1 MIQFLC
7 NRTVVN
13 SRILWPWLFVVLVF
27 TGCQTPIGVSRVDPL
42 IVHQQLTKNV
52 LSAHVPSIFTENVL
66 HQYDLTKTFEW
77 RPETALAKLHAILLR
92 ETIRSEEAF
101 ALAELS
107 FLHAEQAKKREYFLA
122 SAIYAFL
129 FLFPE
134 DHTQAPSPFD
144 PRLRIASD
152 LYNRGITSAF
162 ASEDGSHVLLQSQV
176 YKLPFGQLD
185 VSMVEESLHWGDR
198 QLVHFIPVAEL
209 EIEGLRNRYRY
220 PGIGAPLAA
229 DQIATEPGKGLAIA
243 NMKVPVT
250 AVLLIEELLQQLA
263 TGQIQA
269 SLEVHVAYNEQAIT
283 IHERKVPLE
292 IEMTSALA
300 ASLSESPVWERE
312 LKGFFLGDLATR
324 MPTQLAGLQPYR
336 PGRIPVVF
344 VHGTASS
351 AGRWAQML
359 NDLMNDPCI
368 RGRFQ
373 FWFFT
378 YDTGNP
384 ILYSAMLLR
393 NTLDTVVSELDPQ
406 QQDARLREMIV
417 IGHSQGGLLTK
428 LTVIDPQS
436 ILWDRFSDE
445 PLESMDLPEETRD
458 LMQGAFFFKP
468 LPYVKRV
475 VFISTPHRGSYVA
488 GSWISHQLNRFITFP
503 GRLVAGIADVVTQNK
518 KLALRLQSGPL
529 SSVDA
534 MTPGSPLMTTLA
546 PMPIAPGVAAHSIIA
561 VNDDGPKEEGMD
573 GVVAYSSAHLENV
586 DSELVVRSGHSS
598 QGNPHTIEEVRRI
611 LTLHAG
617 QQCK

>member
-1 MIQFLC
+1 MTKFTNYSALI
-7 NRTVVN
+7 
-13 SRILWPWLFVVLVF
+13 PWLFIGLVL
-27 TGCQTPIGVSRVDPL
+27 TGCQTPIGVTRVDPL
-42 IVHQQLTKNV
+42 TVHQQLTKNV

-66 HQYDLTKTFEW
+66 HQYDLAETFAW
-77 RPETALAKLHAILLR
+77 RPETALAKLHAILLQ

-107 FLHAEQAKKREYFLA
+107 FLHAEQEKEREYFLA
-122 SAIYAFL
+122 SALYAFL
-129 FLFPE
+129 FLFPD
-134 DHTQAPSPFD
+134 DHKQIPNPFD

-152 LYNRGITSAF
+152 LYNRGLTSAF
-162 ASEDGSHVLLQSQV
+162 ASVDGSHVLLQSQV
-176 YKLPFGQLD
+176 YELPFGQLEVRVAD
-185 VSMVEESLHWGDR
+185 EPLHWGDR

-209 EIEGLRNRYRY
+209 EIHGLRNRYRH

-229 DQIATEPGKGLAIA
+229 NQIATEPGKGLAVA

-250 AVLLIEELLQQLA
+250 AVLLMERLFQQLS
-263 TGQIQA
+263 TGQIHA
-269 SLEVHVAYNEQAIT
+269 SLEVHVAYDQQTIAINGRT
-283 IHERKVPLE
+283 IPLE
-292 IEMTSALA
+292 IESTSALA

-312 LKGFFLGDLATR
+312 LKGFFFGDLATR
-324 MPTQLAGLQPYR
+324 APTQLVGLEPYR
-336 PGRIPVVF
+336 PNRVPVVF

-351 AGRWAQML
+351 AGRWAEMV

-393 NTLDTVVSELDPQ
+393 ETLDTVVRELDPQ
-406 QQDARLREMIV
+406 QQDSILREMIV

-428 LTVIDPQS
+428 LIAVDPQS
-436 ILWDRFSDE
+436 KLWDGFSDE
-445 PLESMDLPEETRD
+445 PLDAMDVSEKTRD
-458 LMQGAFFFKP
+458 LLQRTLFFKP
-468 LPYVKRV
+468 LPYVTRV

-488 GSWISHQLNRFITFP
+488 GNWIAHQLTRFIKLP
-503 GRLVAGIADVVTQNK
+503 GQLVAGLSDVMTQNK
-518 KLALRLQSGPL
+518 EKLTLKFGSGKF

-534 MTPGSPLMTTLA
+534 MTPGSPLVTALA
-546 PMPIAPGVAAHSIIA
+546 PMPISPGVAAHSVIA
-561 VNDDGPKEEGMD
+561 VEGDGPKEDGMD
-573 GVVAYSSAHLENV
+573 GVVAYKSAHLEDV

-611 LTLHAG
+611 LLLHVG
-617 QQCK
+617 QQC